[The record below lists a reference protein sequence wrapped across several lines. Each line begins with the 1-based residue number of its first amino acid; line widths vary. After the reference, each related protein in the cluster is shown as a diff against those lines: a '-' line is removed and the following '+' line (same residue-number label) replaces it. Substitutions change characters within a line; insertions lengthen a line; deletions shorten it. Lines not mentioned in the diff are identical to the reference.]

1 MASEPL
7 VQIQIHG
14 ANVAIIEGE
23 LFAVT
28 FPPPSATTWIAKCH
42 LGKVRF
48 IDQASGFV
56 LCTRDTEPGTQ
67 ALVQPPGFAVA
78 VHQWLVTRY
87 SGSAAGESVP
97 VEAPSQLDPGF
108 YAIRE
113 PVTGLYLYANQ
124 IDDLS
129 IQPKVLALQPGDVDQ
144 APVIFQVSR

>member
-1 MASEPL
+1 MANEPL
-7 VQIQIHG
+7 VQIQIRG

-23 LFAVT
+23 LFAVM

-56 LCTRDTEPGTQ
+56 LCTRGTEPGTQ
-67 ALVQPPGFAVA
+67 AIVQPPGFTVA

-87 SGSAAGESVP
+87 NGSGDDDAVP

-113 PVTGLYLYANQ
+113 PTTGLYLYANDV
-124 IDDLS
+124 DDLS
-129 IQPKVLALQPGDVDQ
+129 TRPKLLALQPEDADRS
-144 APVIFQVSR
+144 PVVFQVSR

>member
-1 MASEPL
+1 MANEPL
-7 VQIQIHG
+7 VQMQIRG

-23 LFAVT
+23 VFAVT
-28 FPPPSATTWIAKCH
+28 FAPPSATTWIAKCH

-67 ALVQPPGFAVA
+67 AIVQPPGFTVA

-87 SGSAAGESVP
+87 NDSAEDDPVP
-97 VEAPSQLDPGF
+97 VESPSQLDPGY

-113 PVTGLYLYANQ
+113 PVTGLYLYPNQ
-124 IDDLS
+124 SEDLS
-129 IQPKVLALQPGDVDQ
+129 VRPKVVALQPGDVDR
-144 APVIFQVSR
+144 APLILQVSR